1 MIFFS
6 KIIISIIFS
15 QHFDIKSHQFVI
27 EIISKFKIIEE
38 LPHLKH
44 ENPAVKPT
52 SSVGFSFVHLPTTQP
67 QIGTYLRNR
76 QKPLSVN
83 LIFKEFGKTAMLQVN
98 MTTRAKLLQF
108 SQWPKQPYLLKTRK
122 ST

>member
-38 LPHLKH
+38 LPHFKH

-52 SSVGFSFVHLPTTQP
+52 SSVILNVQHMAT
-67 QIGTYLRNR
+67 
-76 QKPLSVN
+76 
-83 LIFKEFGKTAMLQVN
+83 
-98 MTTRAKLLQF
+98 
-108 SQWPKQPYLLKTRK
+108 
-122 ST
+122 